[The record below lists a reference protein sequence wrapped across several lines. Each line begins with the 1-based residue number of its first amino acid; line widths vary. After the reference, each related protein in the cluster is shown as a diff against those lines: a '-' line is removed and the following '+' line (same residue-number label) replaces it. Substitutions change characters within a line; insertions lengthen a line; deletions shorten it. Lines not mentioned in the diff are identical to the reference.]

1 MSVRRVTYGKLWK
14 TEWQYRLKAL
24 AEKAE
29 AKARQKERVAAI
41 VAGTDAAGAGAGVEE
56 ALNCWEE
63 GAYEAETL
71 ETLAEFV
78 RRDESDEHNA
88 ESWIDLLHA
97 CSSCKSFI
105 TDAGDGSLLEAVSE
119 DMLARLLPSPYYRSA
134 QPIARSAFGA
144 LSRSLSPCDLCYMGP
159 TGRGQPCKRKYVS
172 SALRAVDLHLKSV
185 LTAANGAY
193 LLQHRW
199 LRHMG
204 IGARES
210 RLLRLRAGR
219 REEAMRLRV
228 LSDRTAGLAGRWW
241 AFAALCESHFI
252 LADYPQQ
259 MAIPLHR
266 PLSYDLSYDP
276 PHSDPPEAATR
287 LGAAARLETAA
298 PREARPRDRIVF
310 ETLADGVEAGEAE
323 AVAAA
328 LLAEVEGFAAH
339 ATDTPGHEVGE
350 V

>member
-1 MSVRRVTYGKLWK
+1 MSLTSLPREL
-14 TEWQYRLKAL
+14 L
-24 AEKAE
+24 
-29 AKARQKERVAAI
+29 QKILGHLLRNR
-41 VAGTDAAGAGAGVEE
+41 T
-56 ALNCWEE
+56 
-63 GAYEAETL
+63 
-71 ETLAEFV
+71 
-78 RRDESDEHNA
+78 RSDEHNA

-241 AFAALCESHFI
+241 VSVVCLSSEMSTHDMSEAFAALCESHFI

-266 PLSYDLSYDP
+266 PLSYDLPYDP

-298 PREARPRDRIVF
+298 PREARPRDRI
-310 ETLADGVEAGEAE
+310 LADGVEAGEAE